1 MFTKKDISIFSEIL
15 NKDDVLI
22 LTHKSPDGDTLG
34 TAFALKK
41 MLENNGKRACVCCSD
56 KPSPR
61 FSFIVDGKDLSEPE
75 FPEKCVVSVDIAT
88 EGLLGDNM
96 EKYAGKIDYAIDH
109 HITNTYYA
117 KKTIVKPK
125 ASSAGE
131 VLWELAKRSN
141 IEIDDYTAAKLYT
154 AISFDTGCFKFANVT
169 PKTMIAAADLLKH
182 NIPFEEINRRLFD
195 ITTLEQL
202 KIENEV
208 ISKLERYCDG
218 RITLIYLRQETVK
231 KYADEN
237 TDTDGLSSIPR
248 RIEGTVVGLSLKE
261 TPEGFVKVSL
271 RSYDDRIDVSKIAA
285 NFGGGGHKRA
295 SGCLIKDMAFD
306 EAKKALVSATEKE
319 WKRVFPNG
327 YSE

>member
-1 MFTKKDISIFSEIL
+1 MFTRKDISIFSELL
-15 NKDDVLI
+15 NEDDVLI

-61 FSFIVDGKDLSEPE
+61 FAFIVDGKDLSEPE
-75 FPEKCVVSVDIAT
+75 FIGKCVVSVDIAT
-88 EGLLGDNM
+88 EGLLGESM
-96 EKYAGKIDYAIDH
+96 ERYVGKIDYAIDH

-117 KKTIVKPK
+117 KKSIVKPK

-131 VLWELAKRSN
+131 VLWELAKRSKT
-141 IEIDDYTAAKLYT
+141 EIDDCIAEKLYT

-169 PKTMIAAADLLKH
+169 PRTMIAAADLLKH
-182 NIPFEEINRRLFD
+182 DIPFEEINRRLFD
-195 ITTLEQL
+195 LTTFEQL

-218 RITLIYLRQETVK
+218 RITLIYLRQETVL
-231 KYADEN
+231 KYANED

-261 TPEGFVKVSL
+261 TSEGFAKVSL

-285 NFGGGGHKRA
+285 KFGGGGHKRA
-295 SGCLIKDMAFD
+295 SGCLIQNMPFD
-306 EAKKALVSATEKE
+306 RAKKALVSAAENE